1 MVRSNNYRSR
11 RNNGRSRY
19 GTNQWGKP
27 IAIERPPRF
36 ILDCKPVYYDH
47 LPRRIVSNE
56 EDGTLS
62 DRIGWVI
69 LHPDLVGHVQQ
80 RLYRIPN
87 AVDLVDTYRSL
98 ARAAPSY
105 SLLANYNEKVGA
117 PASEKKYA
125 AQVAQEAY
133 HDTIAAAERTIG
145 LLCIPTVAHALADLL
160 PLRSQHQSSNNT

>member
-11 RNNGRSRY
+11 RNNGRPRY

-27 IAIERPPRF
+27 IAVERPPRF
-36 ILDCKPVYYDH
+36 ILDRKPVYYDH

-69 LHPDLVGHVQQ
+69 LHPDLIGHVQQ
-80 RLYRIPN
+80 RLYKIPN

-98 ARAAPSY
+98 ARAAHPTPS
-105 SLLANYNEKVGA
+105 L
-117 PASEKKYA
+117 
-125 AQVAQEAY
+125 
-133 HDTIAAAERTIG
+133 RT
-145 LLCIPTVAHALADLL
+145 TT
-160 PLRSQHQSSNNT
+160 RR